1 MITRLK
7 QVLKK
12 TFIFDLVIW
21 FRRYSSS
28 MGVIEFQSQSNVYH
42 HSPIHDFIKKVASEN
57 SIKIFFETGT
67 YLGNTVFGV
76 KDFFEKVYSVELS
89 EPLSELARKRFAG
102 DAHVRILNEDSSTA
116 LQAFVKTLEQP
127 ALFWLDAHYSAG
139 ITAKGKI
146 QTPVRD
152 ELRSILSHPLKRHFI
167 LIDDVKDFNGQN
179 DYPTVVEIL
188 DMVQEYGAD
197 AYEAKVQG
205 DVFMVYPMQYPPVD

>member
-1 MITRLK
+1 MITILK
-7 QVLKK
+7 QALKK

-21 FRRYSSS
+21 FRRYSSN
-28 MGVIEFQSQSNVYH
+28 MTEIKFQSQSNIYY
-42 HSPIHDFIKKVASEN
+42 HSPIHDLIKTIAFEN

-67 YLGNTVFGV
+67 YLGNTVFEV
-76 KDFFEKVYSVELS
+76 KDFFEEVYSVELS
-89 EPLSELARKRFAG
+89 EQLSKLARKRFAG
-102 DAHVRILNEDSSTA
+102 DTHVRILNEDSSTA
-116 LQAFVKTLEQP
+116 LHAFIKILEQP

-139 ITAKGKI
+139 ITAKGKV

-167 LIDDVKDFNGQN
+167 LIDDVKDFNGEN
-179 DYPTVVEIL
+179 DYPTVAEIL

-205 DVFMVYPMQYPPVD
+205 DVFMIYPLQSPIVA